1 MTSLL
6 SSGYWDLPTKQKAKV
21 RRIVL
26 QFYIHEAQGDMK
38 ECFHLINESLQRY
51 EEAEQ
56 YEHCA
61 VLNDILIKFGH

>member
-6 SSGYWDLPTKQKAKV
+6 SSGYWDLPAKQKAKV

-26 QFYIHEAQGDMK
+26 QFYIHEAQGDTT
-38 ECFHLINESLQRY
+38 ETFILIHEALQRY
-51 EEAEQ
+51 EEAEH
-56 YEHCA
+56 YEHCS